1 MSVTNSVV
9 AWSEQGEESIVTKIF
24 LNEEHDLFKGPSGT
38 NMSTDGWNS
47 LLIALEGRIAENSL
61 LPAELGKAPI
71 TVRTPVQGRGLKG
84 AGKGAR

>member
-1 MSVTNSVV
+1 M
-9 AWSEQGEESIVTKIF
+9 TKKF
-24 LNEEHDLFKGPSGT
+24 LNEEHGLFKGPTNT
-38 NMSTDGWNS
+38 NMSADGWNT
-47 LLIALEGRIAENSL
+47 LLIALEARIAENSL